1 MPIVAYLDTVC
12 YCILTY
18 LPHKAVA
25 EVSKD
30 KEPIG
35 RECAEFKWF
44 ESQLMSDSNEFRV
57 K

>member
-1 MPIVAYLDTVC
+1 MATLYNIHIV
-12 YCILTY
+12 ITY

-35 RECAEFKWF
+35 RGRVEFKWF
-44 ESQLMSDSNEFRV
+44 ESQLMSNSSELRV

>member
-1 MPIVAYLDTVC
+1 MVLAWVRPRIFGRWRRVFLRFVLFRSGV
-12 YCILTY
+12 LTY

-35 RECAEFKWF
+35 RRCVEF
-44 ESQLMSDSNEFRV
+44 N
-57 K
+57 